1 MSLLSYG
8 NESVMLDKLIAETEK
23 EMQSVRDAEQRKDF
37 QELDA
42 LTHHLRS
49 SWEILRADQP
59 LRELYKQLHGSAV
72 PDYEAL
78 NNAVTAV
85 LDKGSEI
92 IRLAKEERRKYE
104 NG

>member
-1 MSLLSYG
+1 
-8 NESVMLDKLIAETEK
+8 MLEKLIAETEK
-23 EMQSVRDAEQRKDF
+23 EMQSVRDAERRHAL

-59 LRELYKQLHGSAV
+59 LRELYKLLRGSAV
-72 PDYEAL
+72 PDNEAL
-78 NNAVTAV
+78 HNAVTAV
-85 LDKGSEI
+85 LNKGSEI
-92 IRLAKEERRKYE
+92 IRLAKEERRKYN